1 MGPCRDFQ
9 PSSLKNCHVPLMIIN
24 DDTLSFQLP
33 AIPVPTP
40 PKASCEKCGVES
52 KRWVCKPPK
61 LASTYKIS
69 SAIRY
74 SSCELPDVG
83 CVRCRGE
90 LTNWRQK
97 ALRSS

>member
-9 PSSLKNCHVPLMIIN
+9 PSSLKNCHVPLTIIN

-33 AIPVPTP
+33 AMPVPTP

-74 SSCELPDVG
+74 SSCELPGRWMRPVPG
-83 CVRCRGE
+83 RINQLAAEGFE
-90 LTNWRQK
+90 
-97 ALRSS
+97 